1 MDARIVYP
9 KVSIIILNWNGLEDT
24 IECLESLKKV
34 TYPNY
39 EVIVV
44 DNASSGSDVQVLTER
59 YEDYIHIIQND
70 RNYGFAEGNNISMRY
85 ALADFNS
92 DYFLL
97 LNNDTVVAPDFLGEL
112 VKVAL
117 ADTRIGI
124 VGPKIYYY
132 DEPTKIWFAGGRIN
146 RWTGKPRHLGI
157 GQEDQGQFEDVLDV
171 DFITGCCM
179 LISREVL
186 LSVGLLDKDF
196 FFGNEDYD
204 ICIRAMNRGFRILFA
219 PKAKIWHK
227 IGRATSSTEEKPSSV
242 HAYYAAKNLL
252 LLWQKHW
259 SKLQFTTSFLCLL
272 ASLPAIIIRFLRY
285 DRQWSTLKWYSLGL
299 LDFLRRK

>member
-24 IECLESLKKV
+24 IECLESLKKG
-34 TYPNY
+34 TYHNY

-44 DNASSGSDVQVLTER
+44 DNASLGSDVQVLTER
-59 YEDYIHIIQND
+59 YGDYIRIIQND
-70 RNYGFAEGNNISMRY
+70 KNYGFAEGNNVGIRY
-85 ALADFNS
+85 AQANFNP

-97 LNNDTVVAPDFLGEL
+97 LNNDTVVHPDSISEL
-112 VKVAL
+112 VRVSL
-117 ADTRIGI
+117 GNERIGM
-124 VGPKIYYY
+124 VGPKIYYF
-132 DEPTKIWFAGGRIN
+132 DKPSRIWFAGGHIN
-146 RWTGKPRHLGI
+146 YWTGRPRHIGI
-157 GQEDQGQFEDVLDV
+157 GQEDRGQFENVVDV

-186 LSVGLLDKDF
+186 LKVGLLDDAF

-204 ICIRAMNRGFRILFA
+204 ICIRAAKQRFRIVFA
-219 PKAKIWHK
+219 PRAKVWHK

-272 ASLPAIIIRFLRY
+272 ASLPSILIRYFRY
-285 DRQWSTLKWYSLGL
+285 DRQWSTLKSYSLAVR
-299 LDFLRRK
+299 DYLRR